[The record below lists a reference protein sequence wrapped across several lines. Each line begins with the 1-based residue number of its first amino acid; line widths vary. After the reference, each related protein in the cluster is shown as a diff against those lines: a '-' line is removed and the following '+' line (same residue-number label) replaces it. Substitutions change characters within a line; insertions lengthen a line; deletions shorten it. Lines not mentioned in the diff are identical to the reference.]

1 MQSVYVYYV
10 DLLNDMKTT
19 VKTFWISMLLI
30 LTCSISGKAVDF
42 AQIGVKSAEACKASA
57 TLSSCSST
65 SSKKIK
71 QENSRFADISYS
83 WTTDVE
89 LGTKPISEI
98 YSSHQQRIRRV
109 IEDNIF
115 LRNIFLIFGIVA
127 IVVMLCTFDMEYDE
141 LLANLRRAGIWLP
154 AVIGLWVIIYLFNTL
169 SWYIIIRD
177 GKKGTPIP
185 FWKVYKL
192 TVSGFALN
200 YATPVGLMGGEP
212 YRIMELT
219 PYVGASKAT
228 SSVILYVM
236 MHIFSHFCFWLFSI
250 FLYLAL
256 RPVDFAMGMVLSVVG
271 FFCLL
276 AIYFFMK
283 GYRNGMAVRTL
294 KLLQHIPFIKGWAK
308 RFSENK
314 RETLERVDSQ
324 IAELHQQRKSTFY
337 ASLSLEF
344 MARVLGCLEV
354 YFILNILTTDV
365 SFPACILIMAFTS
378 LFANLFFFSPMQLGA
393 REGGFALAVGGLAIP
408 GAFGVYTGLITRV
421 RELIWIVIGVLLMKV
436 GNGTPANK

>member
-1 MQSVYVYYV
+1 
-10 DLLNDMKTT
+10 MKN
-19 VKTFWISMLLI
+19 K
-30 LTCSISGKAVDF
+30 
-42 AQIGVKSAEACKASA
+42 
-57 TLSSCSST
+57 
-65 SSKKIK
+65 
-71 QENSRFADISYS
+71 Y
-83 WTTDVE
+83 
-89 LGTKPISEI
+89 
-98 YSSHQQRIRRV
+98 
-109 IEDNIF
+109 
-115 LRNIFLIFGIVA
+115 RNIFLVFGIAA
-127 IVVMLCTFDMEYDE
+127 IAVMLFTFDVSYTE
-141 LLANLRRAGIWLP
+141 LAESVRRAG
-154 AVIGLWVIIYLFNTL
+154 LWFPVVVLLWMLIYVLNAGA
-169 SWYIIIRD
+169 WYIIIHD
-177 GKKGTPIP
+177 GFKGGKIP
-185 FWKVYKL
+185 FWRVYKY
-192 TVSGFALN
+192 TVTGFALN
-200 YATPVGLMGGEP
+200 ATTPVGLMGGEP

-236 MHIFSHFCFWLFSI
+236 MHIFSHFCFWFFSI

-256 RPVDFAMGMVLSVVG
+256 RPVDIAMGTILAVVG
-271 FFCLL
+271 AVSLL

-283 GYRNGMAVRTL
+283 GYKNGMAVRTL
-294 KLLQHIPFIKGWAK
+294 KLLQHIPFIKEWAK

-314 RETLERVDSQ
+314 REALERVDSQ
-324 IAELHQQRKSTFY
+324 IAELHKQRRSTFY

-344 MARVLGCLEV
+344 MARIIGCLEV

>member
-1 MQSVYVYYV
+1 
-10 DLLNDMKTT
+10 MK
-19 VKTFWISMLLI
+19 
-30 LTCSISGKAVDF
+30 
-42 AQIGVKSAEACKASA
+42 
-57 TLSSCSST
+57 
-65 SSKKIK
+65 SK
-71 QENSRFADISYS
+71 Y
-83 WTTDVE
+83 
-89 LGTKPISEI
+89 
-98 YSSHQQRIRRV
+98 
-109 IEDNIF
+109 
-115 LRNIFLIFGIVA
+115 RNIFLMFGIAA
-127 IVVMLCTFDMEYDE
+127 IVVMLCSFDMEYDE
-141 LLANLRRAGIWLP
+141 LLANLRRAGMWLP
-154 AVIGLWVIIYLFNTL
+154 AVVGLWIIIYLFNTL

-212 YRIMELT
+212 YR
-219 PYVGASKAT
+219 
-228 SSVILYVM
+228 
-236 MHIFSHFCFWLFSI
+236 CFWFFSI

-256 RPVDFAMGMVLSVVG
+256 RPVDIAMGTILAVVG
-271 FFCLL
+271 AVSLL

-283 GYRNGMAVRTL
+283 GYKNGMAVRTL
-294 KLLQHIPFIKGWAK
+294 KLLQHIPFIKEWAK

-314 RETLERVDSQ
+314 REALERVDSQ
-324 IAELHQQRKSTFY
+324 IAELHKQRRSTFY

-344 MARVLGCLEV
+344 MARIIGCLEV